1 MTNLDLHQDGTR
13 RHLRRDQF
21 GRRKIP
27 SLALA
32 QFKRI
37 RDHSLATAIDPQM
50 SWHRFNRRWR
60 RQKQIRKAQR
70 TMRKFNKQRA
80 A

>member
-1 MTNLDLHQDGTR
+1 MTNLDLHPNGR
-13 RHLRRDQF
+13 KRHLRRDMF

-37 RDHSLATAIDPQM
+37 RDHRLASAIDPQM
-50 SWHRFNRRWR
+50 SWHRFNARWQR
-60 RQKQIRKAQR
+60 MKRIRKAQR